1 MNVDVVSEAG
11 SVSSSGV
18 PSCSSHLTHQ
28 HHSPYATISSLT
40 SPSSSNAPL
49 LYTVNNSS
57 SSSSSRVPSTHN
69 QSQEQHQQHQQQR
82 QQQNILNQ
90 VSSSRQQVPGQSNYS
105 TSSLIHSAVASALS
119 VPLAGTGRLPYPLV
133 HRPASSQ
140 IPPPVVTS
148 GTSGVSDN
156 SSSQLIQ
163 DILVRSVLRQMSHQ
177 ETAGQ
182 AINWKRLHLSKGK
195 LKASSRTS
203 ALLSGFAM
211 VRFFL
216 NPHLL
221 LLSASLFLLYTP
233 NLLPFLLT
241 ASSLSFYYQSIYTRH
256 SLPYICPGI
265 PCTLVF
271 SFFFFL
277 LSFLLFFNG

>member
-11 SVSSSGV
+11 SVSSSGI
-18 PSCSSHLTHQ
+18 PSCSSHFTHQ

-40 SPSSSNAPL
+40 SPSSSHAPL
-49 LYTVNNSS
+49 LYHTVNNSS
-57 SSSSSRVPSTHN
+57 LSSSTEVPSTHN
-69 QSQEQHQQHQQQR
+69 QSQEHHQQHQPQQQR
-82 QQQNILNQ
+82 QQQNTSSQ
-90 VSSSRQQVPGQSNYS
+90 VSSSKQRVPAQSNYS
-105 TSSLIHSAVASALS
+105 TASLIHSAVASALS
-119 VPLAGTGRLPYPLV
+119 VPLAGSGRLRYPLS
-133 HRPASSQ
+133 HPPASSQ
-140 IPPPVVTS
+140 APAASSS
-148 GTSGVSDN
+148 GASGVPDN

-216 NPHLL
+216 DPHLL
-221 LLSASLFLLYTP
+221 FTHRTFFFSFSLHLLCHFITSQFTPDTQCFIFALEFLARLFSLF
-233 NLLPFLLT
+233 PFLFL
-241 ASSLSFYYQSIYTRH
+241 SLS
-256 SLPYICPGI
+256 LA
-265 PCTLVF
+265 
-271 SFFFFL
+271 
-277 LSFLLFFNG
+277 FFNG